1 MRSRDAVDLLLLGA
15 LWGASFLF
23 IRVAVPH
30 FGPLA
35 LIELRVAIAALA
47 LLPLVA
53 WRGGLGAL
61 ASRAWPVCV
70 VGLVNSAIPFV
81 LLAYA
86 TLTFTAGAMSILNS
100 TAPLFGA
107 IVAHVWLKER
117 LTPARIGGL
126 ALGLAGVA
134 VLAGDRVAATGPRVA
149 LALVAALG
157 AGLFYGIGASYAK
170 KRLAGVS
177 PLAVAGGSQAAAAVA
192 LLPFALAAWPA
203 APVPLRA
210 WGAVVLLAVAS
221 TAVAYVLYFR
231 LIASVGPTRAI
242 AVTFLIPAFGVF
254 WGRVVLGEPVTPQ
267 MISGAALVLGG
278 TALSIGLAPRLG
290 APAAGALPL
299 ALPRR

>member
-1 MRSRDAVDLLLLGA
+1 MRPRDLADLLLLAA

-23 IRVAVPH
+23 IRIAVPY

-47 LLPLVA
+47 LLPLLA
-53 WRGGLGAL
+53 ARGGLGAVRRH
-61 ASRAWPVCV
+61 ARSIAV
-70 VGLVNSAIPFV
+70 VGLVNSAVPFV

-107 IVAHVWLKER
+107 LVARAWLKER
-117 LTPARIGGL
+117 LTPARIAGL

-134 VLAGDRVAATGPRVA
+134 VLAGDRVAASGTNVGLA
-149 LALVAALG
+149 LAAALG

-170 KRLAGVS
+170 KRLAGVA
-177 PLAVAGGSQAAAAVA
+177 PLAVAGGSQAAAALA

-203 APVPLRA
+203 APVPLAA

-221 TAVAYVLYFR
+221 TAIAYVLYFR
-231 LIASVGPTRAI
+231 LIANVGPTRAI
-242 AVTFLIPAFGVF
+242 AVTFLIPAFGML
-254 WGRVVLGEPVTPQ
+254 WGHVVLGEPVTAH
-267 MISGAALVLGG
+267 MVAGAALVLGG
-278 TALSIGLAPRLG
+278 TALTV
-290 APAAGALPL
+290 GALPRL
-299 ALPRR
+299 ARWVPKAASRR

>member
-1 MRSRDAVDLLLLGA
+1 MRPRDLAELLLLAA

-35 LIELRVAIAALA
+35 LIELRVAIAAA
-47 LLPLVA
+47 VLLPLLA
-53 WRGGLGAL
+53 WRDGIGALGAY
-61 ASRAWPVCV
+61 ARPIAI

-86 TLTFTAGAMSILNS
+86 TLTFTAGTMSILNS

-107 IVAHVWLKER
+107 LVAHVWLKDR
-117 LTPARIGGL
+117 LTPAHLAGL
-126 ALGLAGVA
+126 AVGLAGVA
-134 VLAGDRVAATGPRVA
+134 VIAGDRVAAPGQRPV
-149 LALVAALG
+149 LGLVAALS

-170 KRLAGVS
+170 KRLAGVA
-177 PLAVAGGSQAAAAVA
+177 PLAVAGGSQAAATLA
-192 LLPFALAAWPA
+192 LLPLALAAWPRAA
-203 APVPLRA
+203 APPAA

-221 TAVAYVLYFR
+221 TAIAYILYFR

-254 WGRVVLGEPVTPQ
+254 WGRAVLGEPVTVH
-267 MISGAALVLGG
+267 MIAGAALVLGG
-278 TALSIGLAPRLG
+278 TALTVGVWPRG
-290 APAAGALPL
+290 VRPATSDPTRVR
-299 ALPRR
+299 P

>member
-1 MRSRDAVDLLLLGA
+1 MRPRDAVDLLLLGA

-23 IRVAVPH
+23 IRIAVPH

-35 LIELRVAIAALA
+35 LIELRVAIAATV
-47 LLPLVA
+47 LLPLLA

-61 ASRAWPVCV
+61 VGHARPISV

-107 IVAHVWLKER
+107 IVAHVWLKDR

-126 ALGLAGVA
+126 ALGLVGVA
-134 VLAGDRVAATGPRVA
+134 VLAGDRVAATGPRVDLA
-149 LALVAALG
+149 LAAALG

-177 PLAVAGGSQAAAAVA
+177 PLAIAGGSQAAAAVA
-192 LLPFALAAWPA
+192 LLPFALAAWPE

-221 TAVAYVLYFR
+221 TAIAYVLYFR
-231 LIASVGPTRAI
+231 LIANVGPTRAI

-254 WGRVVLGEPVTPQ
+254 WGRVVLGEPVTPH
-267 MISGAALVLGG
+267 MIAGAALVLGG
-278 TALSIGLAPRLG
+278 TALSIGVVPRLG
-290 APAAGALPL
+290 APAAGAS
-299 ALPRR
+299 PRR